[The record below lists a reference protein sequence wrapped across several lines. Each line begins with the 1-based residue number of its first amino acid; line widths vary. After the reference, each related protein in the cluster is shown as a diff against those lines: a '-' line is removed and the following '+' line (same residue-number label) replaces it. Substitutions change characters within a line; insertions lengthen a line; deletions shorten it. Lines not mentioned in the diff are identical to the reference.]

1 MLIFA
6 GIYYQR
12 ERSRRKTRTTRC
24 NNGHGSPVDGDI
36 PLTIRPGSSPGKSK
50 QEPPPSYT
58 TLQRSPCTHRDKG
71 TLNKSMC
78 DAYKQQ
84 QQNIQSSQHHHTVT
98 LCQNQHPKN
107 ASTKTHNPPQPPTRT
122 SSNPPSSNV
131 NQIEN
136 QLEHHTQVHQQQG
149 GICGNNGSGVSELGS
164 GSGVGCSSGTGASCK
179 RRVQIQE
186 ITV

>member
-1 MLIFA
+1 MIFFFVR
-6 GIYYQR
+6 ISQ
-12 ERSRRKTRTTRC
+12 SQVIIC
-24 NNGHGSPVDGDI
+24 FII
-36 PLTIRPGSSPGKSK
+36 P
-50 QEPPPSYT
+50 
-58 TLQRSPCTHRDKG
+58 TL
-71 TLNKSMC
+71 
-78 DAYKQQ
+78 

-131 NQIEN
+131 NQIEK

-149 GICGNNGSGVSELGS
+149 GICGNNGSGIGEMGS
-164 GSGVGCSSGTGASCK
+164 GSGIGCSSSGASSCVPNYNSNHSNTSTLK
-179 RRVQIQE
+179 KRVQIQE